1 MIFPM
6 RTLRNPKGNQSWIF
20 IGWADAEAEAPILGL
35 PDTKSRL
42 TGKDPDAGKY
52 WRQEEKG
59 TTEDEMVG
67 WHHLTNS
74 MDLSLSKFRELVM
87 DREVWCA
94 AVHGI
99 AKSWTRLSGW
109 TTSLIL
115 LLLLSPLSKGPSHW
129 ELLFGLSANTE
140 LIHLIHRA
148 VNHLC
153 QKKSW

>member
-1 MIFPM
+1 MVIITNLLILP
-6 RTLRNPKGNQSWIF
+6 PKSLQCITF
-20 IGWADAEAEAPILGL
+20 AEAPIPWP
-35 PDTKSRL
+35 PDTQSRL
-42 TGKDPDAGKY
+42 TGKDPDAGKG
-52 WRQEEKG
+52 WEQKEKG
-59 TTEDEMVG
+59 AAEDEMVRQ
-67 WHHLTNS
+67 HHWLNQWTWVWANS
-74 MDLSLSKFRELVM
+74 RRQWRTRKPG
-87 DREVWCA
+87 A
-94 AVHGI
+94 AVHGV

-148 VNHLC
+148 VNYFC